1 MIEVKSVTKTF
12 DGYRALD
19 NVSCKIREGCIYG
32 MIGSNGAGKSTFL
45 RLISGVYVPDSGEI
59 FIDGEPVYENVKI
72 KNRIAFVPDEFY
84 FMTGSSMKRMAEIY
98 RNVYSNFDIERF
110 DKLTEMF
117 KLNSSKSLNT
127 FSKGMR
133 RQAAIIL
140 ALSTRPKYVFFDE
153 AFDGLDPVMRK
164 LVKTILYNDI
174 EENGTTAI
182 ITSHSLRE
190 LEDLCD
196 ELALLHMGG
205 LVLQS
210 DVSSLETSLFKIQTA
225 FEDDYD
231 RNRFRELDVL
241 EFEKNGSVANM
252 IIKGDREK
260 TENAIK
266 AMNPLFLDILPLT
279 LEEVFT
285 YEMASLGYTFDP
297 ELLGEGDK
305 DEK

>member
-1 MIEVKSVTKTF
+1 MIEVKAVTKTF

-19 NVSCKIREGCIYG
+19 NVSCKIPEGCIYG

-59 FIDGEPVYENVKI
+59 LIDGEPVYENVKI

-98 RNVYSNFDIERF
+98 RSVYGNFDMDRF
-110 DKLTEMF
+110 NKLTEMF
-117 KLNSSKSLNT
+117 KLSPNKSLNT

-164 LVKTILYNDI
+164 LVKTILYSDI

-190 LEDLCD
+190 LEDICD

-205 LVLQS
+205 LVLES
-210 DVSSLETSLFKIQTA
+210 DVTSLETSLFKVQTA

-231 RNRFRELDVL
+231 RNRFKELNVL
-241 EFEKNGSVANM
+241 EFEKNGSVSNM

-260 TENAIK
+260 TESAIK

-297 ELLGEGDK
+297 ELLGEGDE

>member
-1 MIEVKSVTKTF
+1 MIEVKAVTKTF

-19 NVSCKIREGCIYG
+19 NVNCKIPEGCIYG

-59 FIDGEPVYENVKI
+59 LIDGEPVYENVKI

-98 RNVYSNFDIERF
+98 RSVYGNFDMDRF
-110 DKLTEMF
+110 NKLTEMF
-117 KLNSSKSLNT
+117 KLSPNKSLNT

-133 RQAAIIL
+133 RQATIIL

-164 LVKTILYNDI
+164 LVKTILYSDI

-190 LEDLCD
+190 LEDICD

-205 LVLQS
+205 LVLES
-210 DVSSLETSLFKIQTA
+210 DVTSLETSLFKVQTA

-231 RNRFRELDVL
+231 RNRFKELNVL
-241 EFEKNGSVANM
+241 EFEKNGSVSNM

-260 TENAIK
+260 TESAIK

>member
-12 DGYRALD
+12 EGYKALD
-19 NVSCKIREGCIYG
+19 NVSCKIPEGCIYG

-59 FIDGEPVYENVKI
+59 LIDGEPVYENVKV
-72 KNRIAFVPDEFY
+72 KNEIAFVPDEFY
-84 FMTGSSMKRMAEIY
+84 FMTGSSMKRMAEVY
-98 RNVYSNFDIERF
+98 RSVYRDFDLERF
-110 DKLTEMF
+110 NKLTEMF
-117 KLNSSKSLNT
+117 KLDPNKSLGT

-133 RQAAIIL
+133 RQASIIL

-164 LVKTILYNDI
+164 LVKTILYSDI

-196 ELALLHMGG
+196 ELALLHKGG
-205 LVLQS
+205 LVLES
-210 DVSSLETSLFKIQTA
+210 DISSLETSLFKVQTA
-225 FEDDYD
+225 FSDEYD
-231 RNRFRELDVL
+231 RKRFDGLNVL

-252 IIKGDREK
+252 IVKGDKEK
-260 TENAIK
+260 TESTIK

-297 ELLGEGDK
+297 ELLGEGEK

>member
-1 MIEVKSVTKTF
+1 MIEVKSVTKSF
-12 DGYRALD
+12 DGYKALD
-19 NVSCKIREGCIYG
+19 NVSCRIPEGCIYG

-45 RLISGVYVPDSGEI
+45 RLISGVYVPDCGEI
-59 FIDGEPVYENVKI
+59 LIDGEPVYENAKI
-72 KNRIAFVPDEFY
+72 KDRIAFVPDEFY
-84 FMTGSSMKRMAEIY
+84 YLSGSSMKRMSEIY
-98 RNVYSNFDIERF
+98 RNVYSRF
-110 DKLTEMF
+110 DTGRFNTLTEMF
-117 KLNSSKSLNT
+117 RLNPDKSLNT

-140 ALSTRPKYVFFDE
+140 ALSTRPRYVFFDE

-164 LVKTILYNDI
+164 LVKTVLYSDI

-210 DVSSLETSLFKIQTA
+210 DISSLETSFFKVQTA
-225 FEDDYD
+225 FSDEYD
-231 RNRFRELDVL
+231 QKRFDGLDVV
-241 EFEKNGSVANM
+241 EFEKNGSVSNM
-252 IIKGDREK
+252 IIKGDREN
-260 TENAIK
+260 TECAIR
-266 AMNPLFLDILPLT
+266 ALNPLFLDILPLT

-285 YEMASLGYTFDP
+285 CEMASLGYSFDP
-297 ELLGEGDK
+297 ELLGEDDK

>member
-1 MIEVKSVTKTF
+1 MIEVKAVTKTF

-19 NVSCKIREGCIYG
+19 NVNCKIPEGCIYG

-59 FIDGEPVYENVKI
+59 LIDGEPVYENVKI

-84 FMTGSSMKRMAEIY
+84 FMTGGSMKRMAEIY
-98 RNVYSNFDIERF
+98 RSVYGNFDMDRF
-110 DKLTEMF
+110 NKLTEMF
-117 KLNSSKSLNT
+117 KLSPNKSLNT

-164 LVKTILYNDI
+164 LVKTILYSDI

-190 LEDLCD
+190 LEDICD

-205 LVLQS
+205 LVLES
-210 DVSSLETSLFKIQTA
+210 DVTSLETSLFKVQTA

-231 RNRFRELDVL
+231 RNRFKELNVL
-241 EFEKNGSVANM
+241 EFEKNGSVSNM

-260 TENAIK
+260 TESAIK

>member
-1 MIEVKSVTKTF
+1 MIEVKAVTKTF

-19 NVSCKIREGCIYG
+19 NVNCKIPEGCIYG

-59 FIDGEPVYENVKI
+59 LINGEPVDENVKI

-98 RNVYSNFDIERF
+98 RSVYGNFDMDRF
-110 DKLTEMF
+110 NKLTEMF
-117 KLNSSKSLNT
+117 KLSPNKSLNT

-164 LVKTILYNDI
+164 LVKTILYSDI

-190 LEDLCD
+190 LEDICD

-205 LVLQS
+205 LVLES
-210 DVSSLETSLFKIQTA
+210 DVTSLETSLFKVQTA

-231 RNRFRELDVL
+231 RNRFKELNVL
-241 EFEKNGSVANM
+241 EFEKNGSVSNM

-260 TENAIK
+260 TESAIK